1 MNHDF
6 MKINPVVVSVSLV
19 VFGVVGW
26 NNTQV
31 IKEKNIIEKE
41 RMTQDV
47 NKEQIVNCEQKVKEK
62 VENFK

>member
-1 MNHDF
+1 

-62 VENFK
+62 VENFN

>member
-62 VENFK
+62 VENFN